1 VVPHREREP
10 EYSYAGL
17 VLGGDHAAITREL
30 TAVGFSGWIG
40 PDEAGWVVL
49 VCRRLTGAV
58 TAKGHDITALGAHLA
73 RATGGPAVAAHV
85 RQDRLLTF
93 TAWHGDAEIG
103 RYLSNPAFGADEDDD
118 FVDPEPEGVEYA
130 DAIATAFGRAD
141 EQEELAEILGEILD
155 EEEQT
160 ESERLWSV
168 LRLLGVPSWL
178 VASAALPKDVLG
190 GPLKADV
197 VLLFRGRTGR
207 LARVAAWLTGRQR
220 RRRR

>member
-1 VVPHREREP
+1 M
-10 EYSYAGL
+10 
-17 VLGGDHAAITREL
+17 
-30 TAVGFSGWIG
+30 
-40 PDEAGWVVL
+40 
-49 VCRRLTGAV
+49 
-58 TAKGHDITALGAHLA
+58 
-73 RATGGPAVAAHV
+73 

-93 TAWHGDAEIG
+93 TAWHGDAELG
-103 RYLSNPAFGADEDDD
+103 RIPATAFGADEDDD

-130 DAIATAFGRAD
+130 EAIATAFGRPD
-141 EQEELAEILGEILD
+141 GHEQLAEILGKILD

-190 GPLKADV
+190 GPLKPDV
-197 VLLFRGRTGR
+197 LLLFRGRTGR